1 LETQDTL
8 LTFAELAVALAGF
21 AGIVTVFQSRGRTW
35 SAVDTNRL
43 WMMLSFALATL
54 VFSLLP
60 LAWLLAGRSPWLVCS
75 GLLGCFAVV
84 QGFRSS
90 LTLYQRPPGYNLYLV
105 AFVATGGLSAAVVQF
120 FNVLGLVFRQGFT
133 GYFLGLLWLV
143 VGAAFFFAR
152 LVYVGMSDAH
162 GKGSPDA

>member
-21 AGIVTVFQSRGRTW
+21 AGIVTVFQSRGRGW

-43 WMMLSFALATL
+43 WMMLAFALATL
-54 VFSLLP
+54 VFSVLP

-75 GLLGCFAVV
+75 ALLGCFAAV

-90 LTLYQRPPGYNLYLV
+90 LTLYQRPPGYNPYLV
-105 AFVATGGLSAAVVQF
+105 AFVATGGLAASVVQF
-120 FNVLGLVFRQGFT
+120 LNVSDLVFRQGFT

-152 LVYVGMSDAH
+152 LVYVGMADAH
-162 GKGSPDA
+162 GKGSPDD